1 VQTISA
7 NDERKQAIRATK
19 QAISADKSRRPI
31 SADKKA
37 ISASKKTI
45 MHSANDPQVS
55 QTAAVCNNVF
65 VLF

>member
-37 ISASKKTI
+37 SSASKKTI
-45 MHSANDPQVS
+45 MHSANDPGG